1 MQSVAAKRSRPSDPG
16 GCDLVQSFPVYG
28 FGNGDYAGYA
38 SPRRGFMY
46 THEDGGKLEPFK
58 LLEWA
63 EQYFGNYAATF
74 KV

>member
-1 MQSVAAKRSRPSDPG
+1 MQSVAAKRWRPSDPG

-28 FGNGDYAGYA
+28 LGNGDYAGYA